1 VETKEKLDQRDN
13 VSRIDHKFS
22 GTSKGPTSIR
32 DRVGPLPLCGTDHL
46 SSTSL

>member
-1 VETKEKLDQRDN
+1 MDV
-13 VSRIDHKFS
+13 VSIINNKS
-22 GTSKGPTSIR
+22 SETSKGPTSIR